1 MTKVLVHKLRTN
13 ISKTYDII
21 TGTQVE
27 HTNIFCN
34 ICYQIIPVWFLSI
47 ILPGSFREK
56 YVDIPRYQLQ
66 KQSDDNSLHCHLS
79 N

>member
-1 MTKVLVHKLRTN
+1 MLTKHLGWGGSRSNYLFLIHSTMTKVLVHKLRTN

-34 ICYQIIPVWFLSI
+34 ICYQI
-47 ILPGSFREK
+47 
-56 YVDIPRYQLQ
+56 
-66 KQSDDNSLHCHLS
+66 
-79 N
+79 